1 MGSLREREVAC
12 SASDCQCLNFESCVR
27 RAVSS
32 HHPREVLLVQ
42 FSLYVHKGG
51 LKLHSFNLFRPR
63 TYVHLTHSHIHSN
76 LVPPGYKPQSIQ
88 MSHRDQPL
96 SERRVILNDLNLQ
109 RKTDAASQK
118 LVLFPKSQSNKT
130 CVFSITFVMISCLMI
145 KITQN

>member
-12 SASDCQCLNFESCVR
+12 SASDYQCLNFASCVR

-51 LKLHSFNLFRPR
+51 LKLHSFHFFCPVFRPR
-63 TYVHLTHSHIHSN
+63 TYVHLTHSHIHSS
-76 LVPPGYKPQSIQ
+76 LVPPGYKPQSIR

-109 RKTDAASQK
+109 RKTDAAAQK
-118 LVLFPKSQSNKT
+118 IVLFPKSQNM
-130 CVFSITFVMISCLMI
+130 CF
-145 KITQN
+145 